1 MFYLNYFY
9 FVNNDVCHQ
18 VEFYNNI
25 KSCEIRAIQLYDEYL
40 DKLKSTFSIQL
51 NEECLYVP
59 KSERSIS
66 KFETDTNKHY
76 FSSEIG
82 RMPDGEEE
90 NESLYTSSDE
100 SESVSSNK

>member
-9 FVNNDVCHQ
+9 FVNNEVCHQ

-82 RMPDGEEE
+82 RMPDGEDVVD
-90 NESLYTSSDE
+90 SYCYSD